1 MIIPYNFGGFEEKYT
16 DYKKSKVV
24 IFPVP
29 YDGTLSYRAGS
40 RNGPSAI
47 ISASKALEF
56 YDIELDASFYKIG
69 IHTTG
74 ELEPIMSSPQD
85 MQKEIERVS
94 AGFIKDKKFLIT
106 VGGEHSISIA
116 VVKNMSRKYKN
127 LSVLQIDAHS
137 DLRDS
142 YENSRY
148 NHACVMRRI
157 REICPSVQV
166 GIRSMCSEE
175 AQYIRKNKIK
185 IFYADYIRGNPD
197 YIDEVLQMLTENVY
211 ITIDLDGLDPSIM
224 PAVGTPEP
232 GGMLWY
238 DTLKLLRS
246 VFEKKNVVG
255 ADVVEL
261 SPLPPDT
268 ASDFLAAKLV
278 YKMIGYKYFLRTKNS
293 KKIKQIL

>member
-1 MIIPYNFGGFEEKYT
+1 MFIPYNFGGFEKRYT

-29 YDGTLSYRAGS
+29 YDSTLSYRAGS

-56 YDIELDASFYKIG
+56 YDIELGSSPFKVG
-69 IHTTG
+69 IHTTD
-74 ELEPIMSSPQD
+74 ELESVMSSP
-85 MQKEIERVS
+85 
-94 AGFIKDKKFLIT
+94 DKMIDVIQETSKRYIYDNKFLIT
-106 VGGEHSISIA
+106 LGGEHSISTGM
-116 VVKNMSRKYKN
+116 VRNYVKKFRN

-137 DLRDS
+137 DLRDT
-142 YENSRY
+142 YEGTKY

-157 REICPSVQV
+157 LELCPAVQV
-166 GIRSMCSEE
+166 GIRSMSEE
-175 AQYIRKNKIK
+175 EAIYVKKNKIK
-185 IFYADYIRGNPD
+185 IFFADYIKENDG
-197 YIDEVLQMLTENVY
+197 YINEVLSLLTNEVY

-238 DTLKLLRS
+238 DILRLLKEVFRS
-246 VFEKKNVVG
+246 KSVVG

-261 SPLPPDT
+261 SPLPPDVS
-268 ASDFLAAKLV
+268 SDFLAAKLV
-278 YKMIGYKYFLRTKNS
+278 YKLIGYKYF
-293 KKIKQIL
+293 I